1 MNTCSNCNYMARGD
15 SEKQKM
21 SVHVGR
27 ATRTKT
33 NGVDFDQQNFGQ
45 QYLGYKGV
53 RNHATDTVKD

>member
-1 MNTCSNCNYMARGD
+1 MARGV

-21 SVHVGR
+21 SVHVGI

-33 NGVDFDQQNFGQ
+33 NGVEFDQQKFGQ
-45 QYLGYKGV
+45 QYLGYMAI